1 MTYVTNDTRVIPM
14 QEIVTVGI
22 QKRTTLNV
30 LLSSLL
36 AAKKVANRKI
46 ANIHGWALTR
56 LALSTAKIS
65 SAPVVVAFWDHGL
78 STHQIVRSSV
88 AMTAVIPL
96 KIAFT

>member
-1 MTYVTNDTRVIPM
+1 MTYVTNDTSVIPM

-46 ANIHGWALTR
+46 ANIHGWA
-56 LALSTAKIS
+56 
-65 SAPVVVAFWDHGL
+65 
-78 STHQIVRSSV
+78 
-88 AMTAVIPL
+88 
-96 KIAFT
+96 